1 MSVRAHSRFL
11 IGAIVAATV
20 AMLLTACGGGEVRT
34 SGGVP
39 VLRYQG
45 WASQVVIPELAEE
58 LGFFEGKVKLEW
70 QGNTIS
76 GPQDIQSAATGQ
88 VDFGG
93 AFGGAVAKLAQG
105 GAPITAVVNYYGSDE
120 KTFTGFY
127 VPENSP
133 IKTPKDLLDKKIG
146 VNTLGGQ
153 SEADIHTALK
163 KSGFTDQQI
172 KSVQLV
178 VLPPPNTED
187 ALRRGQIDVAALS
200 GQFQQRAI
208 ANGGLRAVF
217 TDYEQFGPFN
227 GGQYVFRN
235 DFIAKNTDSVRAF
248 VDGVAKAIEWQK
260 TTPREQVIAKF
271 TEIIEK
277 RKRSGEDASSVKYW
291 LSVGVPATNGV
302 IVDADFLR
310 WEDWLRDTG
319 AITGAFEPSK
329 FYTNEYNTQATK

>member
-1 MSVRAHSRFL
+1 MRAHGRFR
-11 IGAIVAATV
+11 IGAVIAATAALV
-20 AMLLTACGGGEVRT
+20 LTACGSGGEVRE

-45 WASQVVIPELAEE
+45 WASQVIVPELAED
-58 LGFFEGKVKLEW
+58 LGFFDGKVKLEW
-70 QGNTIS
+70 QGNTGS

-93 AFGGAVAKLAQG
+93 AFGGAVAKLAAA

-127 VPENSP
+127 VPEDSP
-133 IKTPKDLLDKKIG
+133 IRSPKDLVGKKIG

-153 SEADIHTALK
+153 AEADVHDVLEK
-163 KSGFTDQQI
+163 QGLSEEQI

-187 ALRRGQIDVAALS
+187 AVRRGQVDVAGLT
-200 GQFQQRAI
+200 GQFQQRAV
-208 ANGGLRAVF
+208 ANGGVRPVF
-217 TDYEQFGPFN
+217 TDYEAFGPFN
-227 GGQYVFRN
+227 GGQYVFRD
-235 DFIAKNTDSVRAF
+235 DFIAKNSESVTAF
-248 VDGVAKAIEWQK
+248 VAGVAKALEWQR
-260 TTPREQVIAKF
+260 TTPREQVVARM

-291 LSVGVPATNGV
+291 QSVGVPTPHGV
-302 IVDADFLR
+302 IADVDFQR
-310 WEDWLRDTG
+310 WESWLRDTG
-319 AITGAFEPSK
+319 AIKDPLEPSK
-329 FYTNEYNTQATK
+329 FYTNEFNPNAPK

>member
-1 MSVRAHSRFL
+1 MSARVRSRLFM
-11 IGAIVAATV
+11 GAVVAVTV
-20 AMLLTACGGGEVRT
+20 AMVLSACGGGEVRK

-39 VLRYQG
+39 LFRYQG
-45 WASQVVIPELAEE
+45 WASQVTIPELAED
-58 LGFFEGKVKLEW
+58 LGFFEGKVKLDW

-93 AFGGAVAKLAQG
+93 AFGGAVAKLAHA
-105 GAPITAVVNYYGSDE
+105 GAPITAVLNYYGSDD

-133 IKTPKDLLDKKIG
+133 ITTPKDLLNKKIG

-153 SEADIHTALK
+153 SEADIHDALK
-163 KSGFTDQQI
+163 KSGFDEEQI
-172 KSVQLV
+172 RSVQLV

-217 TDYEQFGPFN
+217 TDYEEFGPFN

-235 DFIAKNTDSVRAF
+235 DFLAKNPASVEAF
-248 VDGVAKAIEWQK
+248 VSGVAKAIEWQK
-260 TTPREQVIAKF
+260 TTPRAEVIARF
-271 TEIIEK
+271 TQIIEK
-277 RKRSGEDASSVKYW
+277 RQRPGEDASSVKFW
-291 LSVGVPATNGV
+291 QSVGVPAPSGV
-302 IVDADFLR
+302 IADTDFLR
-310 WEDWLRDTG
+310 WESWLRDTG
-319 AITGAFEPSK
+319 GITGAFEPSK
-329 FYTNEYNTQATK
+329 FFTNKFNPNAPK

>member
-1 MSVRAHSRFL
+1 MSVITRSKFL
-11 IGAIVAATV
+11 IGAVVATTLA
-20 AMLLTACGGGEVRT
+20 LLSTACGGGEVRT

-45 WASQVVIPELAEE
+45 WASQVVIPELAED
-58 LGFFEGKVKLEW
+58 LGFFDGKVKLEW

-105 GAPITAVVNYYGSDE
+105 GAPITAVVNYYGSDA

-133 IKTPKDLLDKKIG
+133 IRTPKDLLDKKIG

-163 KSGFTDQQI
+163 KVGFTEQQI

-187 ALRRGQIDVAALS
+187 AVRRGQVDVAALS

-208 ANGGLRAVF
+208 ANGGLRPVF
-217 TDYEQFGPFN
+217 TDYEEFGPFN

-235 DFIAKNTDSVRAF
+235 DFIAKNPDSVRAF

-260 TTPREQVIAKF
+260 TTPRDQVVAKF

-291 LSVGVPATNGV
+291 LSVGVPAVNGV
-302 IVDADFLR
+302 IVDADFVR

-319 AITGAFEPSK
+319 AITGSFEPSK
-329 FYTNEYNTQATK
+329 FYTDKYNSQAPK

>member
-1 MSVRAHSRFL
+1 M
-11 IGAIVAATV
+11 ATV
-20 AMLLTACGGGEVRT
+20 VGAAAAMLLTACGGGGEVRE

-45 WASQVVIPELAEE
+45 WASQVIVPELAED
-58 LGFFEGKVKLEW
+58 LGFFENKVKLEW

-93 AFGGAVAKLAQG
+93 AFGGAVAKLGQA

-127 VPENSP
+127 VPDNSP
-133 IKTPKDLLDKKIG
+133 VRTPKDLAGKKIG

-153 SEADIHTALK
+153 AEADVHDALK
-163 KSGFTDQQI
+163 KSGFDEEQI

-187 ALRRGQIDVAALS
+187 AVRRGQVDVAALT
-200 GQFQQRAI
+200 GQFQQRAV

-217 TDYEQFGPFN
+217 TDYEEFGPFN

-235 DFIAKNTDSVRAF
+235 DFIGKNAASVEAF
-248 VDGVAKAIEWQK
+248 VNGVAKALEWQRV
-260 TTPREQVIAKF
+260 TPREQVIARF

-291 LSVGVPATNGV
+291 QSVGVPAAHGA

-310 WEDWLRDTG
+310 WESWLRDTG
-319 AITGAFEPSK
+319 AITGSLDAAK
-329 FYTNEYNTQATK
+329 LYTNKFNPNVRK